1 LEESARAFRNLAHG
15 SVPLLEVRKFRST
28 HASSYC
34 FRSDGVLCSC
44 DAMAW
49 FDDVGHDLPFAL
61 ILTAASLLAKYRD
74 DQICRQ
80 ICAAGGTDALVQV
93 CDASR

>member
-1 LEESARAFRNLAHG
+1 
-15 SVPLLEVRKFRST
+15 
-28 HASSYC
+28 
-34 FRSDGVLCSC
+34 
-44 DAMAW
+44 MAW